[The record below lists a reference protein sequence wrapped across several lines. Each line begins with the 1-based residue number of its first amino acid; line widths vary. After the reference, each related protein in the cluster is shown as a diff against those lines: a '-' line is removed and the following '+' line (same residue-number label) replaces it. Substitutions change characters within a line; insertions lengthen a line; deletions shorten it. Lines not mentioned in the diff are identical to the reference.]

1 MEDTMDKV
9 SKQGRHGAQS
19 GTCRLTWPGSDIAQ
33 IVLTRAA
40 VRNALNKETLVA
52 LAATLATL
60 SHPDSPA
67 RCLMITGEGAAF
79 CSGADLTDAQG
90 LGFTGG
96 KSLGEILDA
105 HFLPVFAQLR
115 NIDIP
120 IVCAL
125 NGPAVGIGVML
136 ALMGDVIVASETSTF
151 RLHFSRIGLVPDG
164 GLTYWL
170 PRMLGRQKA
179 MQMILLDTQLS
190 AQEALE
196 NGLVSTVC
204 PADLV
209 QEQALEVARAIAAG
223 PPLANRL
230 ARRLVWDALEHSA
243 DQHWQ
248 EESSAQT
255 ACGKSADFKE
265 GVMAFLQKRNPSFRG
280 K

>member
-1 MEDTMDKV
+1 MEKRY
-9 SKQGRHGAQS
+9 KQGKGHAKH
-19 GTCRLTWPGSDIAQ
+19 GTCQLTWPDRHIAQ
-33 IVLTRAA
+33 ITLTREA

-60 SHPDSPA
+60 SHPESPA

-96 KSLGEILDA
+96 KSLGEILDT
-105 HFLPVFAQLR
+105 HFLPLFAQLR
-115 NIDIP
+115 SSDIP
-120 IVCAL
+120 LVCAV

-136 ALMGDVIVASETSTF
+136 ALMGDIIVASETSTF

-170 PRMLGRQKA
+170 PRILGRQKA
-179 MQMILLDTQLS
+179 MQMILSDSELS

-196 NGLVSTVC
+196 NGLVARVS
-204 PADLV
+204 PADKV
-209 QEQALEVARAIAAG
+209 QEHALEVARTIAAG

-230 ARRLVWDALEHSA
+230 ARKLVWDAFDHDA

-248 EESSAQT
+248 AESAAQT
-255 ACGKSADFKE
+255 ICGKSADFKE
-265 GVMAFLQKRNPSFRG
+265 GVMAFLQKRAPSFRG